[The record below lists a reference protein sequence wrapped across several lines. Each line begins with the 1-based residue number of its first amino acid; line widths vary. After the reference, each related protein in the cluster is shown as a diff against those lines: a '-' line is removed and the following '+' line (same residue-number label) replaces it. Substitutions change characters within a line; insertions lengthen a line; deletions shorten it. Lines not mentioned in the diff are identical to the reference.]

1 MISSPPFFPLMNPFY
16 WYLFTSL
23 AAEFFLCMNGGAS
36 VVLAWKNSLHF
47 TTPSLV
53 LFPAKW
59 GLRNDWWH
67 ITTQIWVVLLIG
79 CRCRVESSLQP
90 IRSTLDSNLSSVW
103 NFFSR
108 FSDVFL
114 RVINVSVAN
123 VGCFFMV
130 PLTHFLPHFL
140 VEPQLSLS
148 RENNEDERFCPAF
161 TVV

>member
-36 VVLAWKNSLHF
+36 VVLAWKNSRHF
-47 TTPSLV
+47 TTQPLV
-53 LFPAKW
+53 SP
-59 GLRNDWWH
+59 RNEASGTDWWRV
-67 ITTQIWVVLLIG
+67 TTQIWAVLLIG
-79 CRCRVESSLQP
+79 RRYRVENSLQP

-108 FSDVFL
+108 FSDVFC
-114 RVINVSVAN
+114 RGINVSVRK
-123 VGCFFMV
+123 CRLFSMV

-148 RENNEDERFCPAF
+148 RENTEDERFCSAF